1 MRFLCALWLLCAAAW
16 AMPANY
22 WAHNEPFALKK
33 DEFASW
39 LIDGNVFSVRW
50 SLFHN
55 RGLVT
60 HIKYDHFPYQG
71 ILYTDYKVNGVK
83 IPVKTTQT
91 VTPPEPYAFVVF
103 EGFDAENKQAKMRLY
118 LFDAQRIVT
127 IKRAE

>member
-1 MRFLCALWLLCAAAW
+1 MRFAALLIFLFSIAW
-16 AMPANY
+16 AIPEDY
-22 WAHNEPFALKK
+22 WAHDEPFSLAK

-39 LIDGNVFSVRW
+39 IVDENIFSVRF

-71 ILYTDYKVNGVK
+71 ILYDDYKQNAVK

-91 VTPPEPYAFVVF
+91 VTPPEPYAMVVF
-103 EGFDAENKQAKMRLY
+103 EGFDTENKRAKMHLY
-118 LFDAQRIVT
+118 LFDPQGIVT
-127 IKRAE
+127 IKKAE